1 MFNFE
6 KSRTELSILSRI
18 KSINFTFLF
27 LVIIIFLFGV
37 LSLYSV
43 SGGEFNSWP
52 IKHVQRFLLGLIIF
66 FIICLL
72 DIKFFFV
79 LAYPI
84 FALSLLFLIIVPF
97 FGTESYGATRWIK
110 IAGISLQPSEFIKF
124 TLVLAL
130 AKYFHSHSFNPNS
143 AFEFIGKFILP
154 LVIIL
159 VPVIIVATQP
169 DLGTAVV
176 IFIGGASIFWIIG
189 LNYKYFITGGIMM
202 ILSIPLLWKY
212 LKDYQKERV
221 FTFFNPERD
230 PLGNGY
236 HIMQSKIAL
245 GSGGAL
251 GKGYLDGTQ
260 SHLNFLPEMHTDFIF
275 TMFGE
280 EFGFLGAFVL
290 ISIYAGLIFLSI
302 KIGLESRSDFGKYLS
317 LGVSTVFFIYV
328 FVNISMVTG
337 LLPVVG
343 VPLPLVSYGGSSM
356 LAVMGGFGLLMNC
369 YIYQKTILPKGEI
382 F

>member
-1 MFNFE
+1 MFSIGHDSSDLN
-6 KSRTELSILSRI
+6 ILSRLR
-18 KSINFTFLF
+18 SINFFFL
-27 LVIIIFLFGV
+27 LIVILIFLFGV

-52 IKHVQRFLLGLIIF
+52 VKHIERFLLGLIVF
-66 FIICLL
+66 FAICLI
-72 DIKFFFV
+72 DIKFFFI

-84 FALSLLFLIIVPF
+84 FLFSLLFLMIVPF
-97 FGTESYGATRWIK
+97 FGTEISGATRWIQ
-110 IAGISLQPSEFIKF
+110 IGGISLQPSEFIKF
-124 TLVLAL
+124 TLILAL
-130 AKYFHSHSFNPNS
+130 AKYFHSSTD
-143 AFEFIGKFILP
+143 ERMIFIKKFILP
-154 LVIIL
+154 LIIIL
-159 VPVIIVATQP
+159 IPVVIVASQP

-176 IFIGGASIFWIIG
+176 IFIGGISIFWIIG
-189 LNYKYFITGGIMM
+189 LNYRYFITGGVM
-202 ILSIPLLWKY
+202 IFLSIPLLWQY

-245 GSGGAL
+245 GSGGVL

-280 EFGFLGAFVL
+280 EFGFLGATAL
-290 ISIYAGLIFLSI
+290 ISLYAGLIFLSI
-302 KIGLESRSDFGKYLS
+302 KMSLQSRSDFGKYLS

-369 YIYQKTILPKGEI
+369 YIHQKTILPKGDI